1 MGDATRILVID
12 DDAIVGQ
19 SCQGILVM
27 DGHDVRVALTG
38 EEAMRMIESEHFDVA
53 LLDLRIPGCG
63 GLKLLRA
70 IRKASPATQVVVIT
84 GYPSIENAQESIRLG
99 AFDYVA
105 KPFVPQTLRSVVCQA
120 LSCKP
125 WMIQERC

>member
-1 MGDATRILVID
+1 MSDTTRILVID
-12 DDAIVGQ
+12 DDAIVCQ
-19 SCQGILVM
+19 SCQGILVT
-27 DGHDVRVALTG
+27 DGHEVRMAQTG
-38 EEAMRMIESEHFDVA
+38 EDAMRMLQSEHFDVA
-53 LLDLRIPGCG
+53 LLDLRIPGTG

-70 IRKASPATQVVVIT
+70 IRKASPQTEVVVIT

-105 KPFVPQTLRSVVCQA
+105 KPFVPQTLRSVIWQA